1 MIKAHIL
8 NVFKFFIFFGSYK
21 DLYCNQVVLFGAF
34 GAKTDRHFNYFAFNL
49 ISGETYQKLVQYQ
62 YDLLKDI
69 KDACEAV
76 EKELELSHKS
86 KRS

>member
-1 MIKAHIL
+1 MFLNFLFFLVHIRTYIVTKWCYLEL
-8 NVFKFFIFFGSYK
+8 N
-21 DLYCNQVVLFGAF
+21 GAKT
-34 GAKTDRHFNYFAFNL
+34 AKTDRHFNYFNYFAFNL